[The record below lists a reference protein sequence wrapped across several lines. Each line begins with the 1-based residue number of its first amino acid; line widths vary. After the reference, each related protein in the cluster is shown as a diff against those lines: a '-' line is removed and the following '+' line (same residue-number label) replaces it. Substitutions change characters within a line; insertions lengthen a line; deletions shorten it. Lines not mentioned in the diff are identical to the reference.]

1 MSYHYYNPDDNNVH
15 VIVWFCNKGAST
27 PPAIAATPVP
37 TLPPPIAVNT
47 YPAVPAPP
55 SGQSASETLYT
66 NGIHQYQGEAP
77 PTVSDSS
84 DF

>member
-1 MSYHYYNPDDNNVH
+1 MLMYVFYFWCD
-15 VIVWFCNKGAST
+15 KGAST

-37 TLPPPIAVNT
+37 TLPPIAVNS

-66 NGIHQYQGEAP
+66 NGVHQYQGEAP
-77 PTVSDSS
+77 PTVSN
-84 DF
+84 